1 MHVNIYVYLCRRNL
15 NENKMK
21 NLKLVLIVISV
32 LIASFLTNEIMF
44 KQLDQLHLIAGVTFV
59 AMPLFLAF
67 SLLITFKNKY
77 SQYEFTFSCFNT

>member
-1 MHVNIYVYLCRRNL
+1 MLHINIYAYICKRNL
-15 NENKMK
+15 NESNMK

-44 KQLDQLHLIAGVTFV
+44 KKLDQLHLIAGITFI

-67 SLLITFKNKY
+67 SLLITFKNK
-77 SQYEFTFSCFNT
+77 